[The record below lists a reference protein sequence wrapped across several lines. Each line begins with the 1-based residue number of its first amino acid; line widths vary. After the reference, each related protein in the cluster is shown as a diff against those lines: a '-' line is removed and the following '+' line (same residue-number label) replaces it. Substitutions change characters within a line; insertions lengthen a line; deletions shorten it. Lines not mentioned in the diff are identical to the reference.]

1 MAAEVQSS
9 TQKRTAESALRLSVL
24 KVPRMEQKAAVVRNS
39 NNIINALN
47 MRFNTTRLPFSSTSQ
62 QQQIM
67 LYIL

>member
-1 MAAEVQSS
+1 MRKTVQSS

-47 MRFNTTRLPFSSTSQ
+47 MLRSTFISTMNKSQSTYPPQSSH
-62 QQQIM
+62 
-67 LYIL
+67 